1 MNPSIDPADFN
12 GQSNVMVTFGPS
24 DSEQF
29 VSVSVVNDDI
39 VESNEMFTATL
50 TTTGSLVTIGPSN
63 TATAIIIDND
73 GKSLI
78 SMICVPPP
86 PLPPN
91 CSAIFVQC
99 TYIHTVPGC
108 PFVYHITLGHV
119 LHSQASFL
127 ASAACSI
134 KFALKTTSIVCTV
147 ASYYETTGLTYVLA
161 TNLHILF
168 CVMNSK
174 CIFFSTLTC
183 NVFHIVKDIF
193 AVCELNEVHFS
204 PGQVLGPSIV
214 SISPELVVHLMCR
227 SCLGV

>member
-1 MNPSIDPADFN
+1 
-12 GQSNVMVTFGPS
+12 MVTFAPS

-29 VSVSVVNDDI
+29 VSVSVVNDGI

-63 TATAIIIDND
+63 TATATIIDND
-73 GKSLI
+73 GKS
-78 SMICVPPP
+78 MICVPP
-86 PLPPN
+86 LPPCS
-91 CSAIFVQC
+91 CSAIVQC
-99 TYIHTVPGC
+99 IYIHTVPGC
-108 PFVYHITLGHV
+108 PVVYHITLGHV

-147 ASYYETTGLTYVLA
+147 ASYYEPTGLTYVLA

-193 AVCELNEVHFS
+193 AVCESNEVHFS
-204 PGQVLGPSIV
+204 PGQVLSPSIV

-227 SCLGV
+227 SCLGVWIYLSVSLSPPSML